1 MTQRRMSITNLSYRC
16 RINHKLCWYS
26 VYTPII
32 HNGNVMALIELKK
45 QYFFKERIILKLL
58 FVTLLHRS
66 RAYVSLGPCHT
77 CTLTFRCSAVNMV
90 NSLKTTRCHDL

>member
-1 MTQRRMSITNLSYRC
+1 MLVQCIYPYNSEWQRDGL
-16 RINHKLCWYS
+16 
-26 VYTPII
+26 
-32 HNGNVMALIELKK
+32 ELKK

-90 NSLKTTRCHDL
+90 NSLKTTC